1 MTPQHEITPADIM
14 PMDDYAAVRAERRKA
29 MGELKK
35 NRRVAVGPDA
45 TFYFESYDTMFHQVH
60 EMLYIEKGGD
70 GQIADELSAYNPLIP
85 NGRELVAT
93 LMFEIDEPVRRA
105 AFLAGLGGVEETVS
119 LAFEGETI
127 EAVPNRTWTGRR
139 PRARR
144 RRSSSCTFRSRPDR
158 SRRSAPPAPRSPS
171 ASAMPSTATRRC
183 SRRTCGWRWPRT
195 STEASAHKK
204 PSVIYP
210 PCRNRR
216 RLPVR
221 APRTSAAT

>member
-60 EMLYIEKGGD
+60 EMLFIEKGGD

-127 EAVPNRTWTGRR
+127 EAVAEQDVDRTTAEGK
-139 PRARR
+139 A
-144 RRSSSCTFRSRPDR
+144 SSIQFLHFPFTPGQIETFR
-158 SRRSAPPAPRSPS
+158 APGAQVTLGIGH
-171 ASAMPSTATRRC
+171 AKYGHTA
-183 SRRTCGWRWPRT
+183 
-195 STEASAHKK
+195 
-204 PSVIYP
+204 V
-210 PCRNRR
+210 
-216 RLPVR
+216 LPEDVR
-221 APRTSAAT
+221 VALAQDFD

>member
-127 EAVPNRTWTGRR
+127 EAVAEQDVDRTTAEGK
-139 PRARR
+139 A
-144 RRSSSCTFRSRPDR
+144 SSIQFLHFPFTPGQIETFR
-158 SRRSAPPAPRSPS
+158 APGAQVTLGIGH
-171 ASAMPSTATRRC
+171 AKYGHTA
-183 SRRTCGWRWPRT
+183 
-195 STEASAHKK
+195 
-204 PSVIYP
+204 V
-210 PCRNRR
+210 
-216 RLPVR
+216 LPEDVR
-221 APRTSAAT
+221 VALAQDFD